1 MFNKNKNKKIE
12 DTKIEDKKQTVPVIT
27 QKMIKQHPELYV
39 EVTIYD
45 PASNMLES
53 EYIYA
58 SEHRYVKDKKTYE
71 LDPIGM
77 NLQPTNKGIIPSY
90 VFIKNHRKPYDFT
103 NKNQR
108 IPSRIVKLLYN
119 PDTYK
124 ILIQPEHKNLNLIL
138 VIIGVVTL
146 IVLGL
151 FAWFNYGN
159 GLQTISSW
167 MG

>member
-1 MFNKNKNKKIE
+1 MNLPFGKNKEKNIP
-12 DTKIEDKKQTVPVIT
+12 TKSSEKTEIT
-27 QKMIKQHPELYV
+27 SKMIKSHPELYV

-45 PASNMLES
+45 PDANMLSS

-58 SEHRYVKDKKTYE
+58 KEQKYKQGKTEYE
-71 LDPIGM
+71 LDPVGM
-77 NLQPTNKGIIPSY
+77 NLQPTSKGVMPSY
-90 VFIKNHRKPYDFT
+90 LFIKDHKKPYDFT

-124 ILIQPEHKNLNLIL
+124 ILIQPDHKNLNLIL

-146 IVLGL
+146 IILGL
-151 FAWFNYGN
+151 YGWFNYGN
-159 GLQTISSW
+159 GLETITKLMS
-167 MG
+167 G

>member
-1 MFNKNKNKKIE
+1 MKKSKEIE
-12 DTKIEDKKQTVPVIT
+12 KTNDEKIT
-27 QKMIKQHPELYV
+27 QKMIKQNPELYV
-39 EVTIYD
+39 EVTIYN
-45 PASNMLES
+45 PKSNMLFS

-58 SEHRYVKDKKTYE
+58 TERKYVKDDDTYE

-77 NLQPTNKGIIPSY
+77 NLQPTTKGMIPSY
-90 VFIKNHRKPYDFT
+90 VFIKGTKKPYDFT
-103 NKNQR
+103 NKNLR

-124 ILIQPEHKNLNLIL
+124 ILISPEHKNLNLIL
-138 VIIGVVTL
+138 VIIGIVTL

-159 GLQTISSW
+159 GLETIAGW